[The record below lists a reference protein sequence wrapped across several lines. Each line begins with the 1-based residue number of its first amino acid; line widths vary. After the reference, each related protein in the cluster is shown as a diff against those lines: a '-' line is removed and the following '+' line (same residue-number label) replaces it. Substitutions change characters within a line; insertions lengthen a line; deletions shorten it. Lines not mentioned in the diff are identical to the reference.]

1 VIVVPAID
9 LREGRCVRLWKGE
22 KGTETSYGDD
32 PSAMASFWESE
43 GAPLLHV
50 VDLDAAFGEPPQRE
64 TIAGIARSV
73 RVPVQVGGG
82 IRTFEDFVALR
93 SAGAARLVFGTAA
106 VERPEAVERA
116 LAEDRR
122 AVVVGVDVKDGR
134 VAVRGWTASDSS
146 RSPLELGKRWS
157 EAGVESFVYTE
168 VSRDGTLEGVD
179 SEATARFAR
188 ACGGRVLASGGVGKI
203 DHLRLLRA
211 LAPSGVEGVIV
222 GKALYEKAFT
232 YAEAREALGGA

>member
-1 VIVVPAID
+1 
-9 LREGRCVRLWKGE
+9 
-22 KGTETSYGDD
+22 
-32 PSAMASFWESE
+32 MASFWESE

-82 IRTFEDFVALR
+82 IRTFEDFAALR
-93 SAGAARLVFGTAA
+93 AAGAARLVFGTAA

-116 LAEDRR
+116 LAEDQG
-122 AVVVGVDVKDGR
+122 AVVVGIDVKDGR

-157 EAGVESFVYTE
+157 EAGVASFVYTE

-179 SEATARFAR
+179 SEATERFAR

-203 DHLRLLRA
+203 DHLRALRA
-211 LAPSGVEGVIV
+211 LAPAGVEGVIV
-222 GKALYEKAFT
+222 GKAMYEKSFT
-232 YAEAREALGGA
+232 YAEAREALGGV